1 MKLQTLTKTLTIALI
16 GVGPALTLQS
26 PSQAQAR
33 FECLLPV
40 TGPHVGVPTT
50 YVKVGSNERKPV
62 IRWVSGYS
70 SGSGY
75 TPQQRCLEVT
85 KRFNTL
91 DARPRGIDIITT
103 GYLNGLPVIYSPS
116 HGRERANSSNLLFTL
131 KRGEDAT
138 EKIQQLFDLR
148 EIYSPS
154 HGRER
159 ANSSNLLFTLKRG
172 EDATEKIQQLFDLRE
187 GAGTDPLFES
197 SSDSVIVYFNK
208 FLENAPVETNP
219 ATGSSPSPLPET
231 SPEQPPQKPSGGS
244 VW

>member
-50 YVKVGSNERKPV
+50 YVKVRPNERKAV
-62 IRWVSGYS
+62 IRWVSRYS

-75 TPQQRCLEVT
+75 TPRQRCLEVT

-138 EKIQQLFDLR
+138 Q
-148 EIYSPS
+148 
-154 HGRER
+154 
-159 ANSSNLLFTLKRG
+159 
-172 EDATEKIQQLFDLRE
+172 KIQQLFDLRE
-187 GAGTDPLFES
+187 GSRTDPLFES
-197 SSDSVIVYFNK
+197 SSDSVIVHFNK

>member
-1 MKLQTLTKTLTIALI
+1 MTLQTLTKTLTIGLI
-16 GVGPALTLQS
+16 GVGAALTLQS
-26 PSQAQAR
+26 PSQAQTR

-62 IRWVSGYS
+62 IRWVSRYS

-131 KRGEDAT
+131 KRGENAT
-138 EKIQQLFDLR
+138 QKIAQLFD
-148 EIYSPS
+148 I
-154 HGRER
+154 R
-159 ANSSNLLFTLKRG
+159 AGASSS
-172 EDATEKIQQLFDLRE
+172 
-187 GAGTDPLFES
+187 PLFES

>member
-148 EIYSPS
+148 E
-154 HGRER
+154 
-159 ANSSNLLFTLKRG
+159 T
-172 EDATEKIQQLFDLRE
+172 
-187 GAGTDPLFES
+187 GAVEPLFES

-208 FLENAPVETNP
+208 FLENAPVETNL

>member
-1 MKLQTLTKTLTIALI
+1 MTLQTLTKTLTIGLI
-16 GVGPALTLQS
+16 GVGAALTLQS

-75 TPQQRCLEVT
+75 TPRQRCLEVT

-131 KRGEDAT
+131 KKGEDAT

-148 EIYSPS
+148 E
-154 HGRER
+154 
-159 ANSSNLLFTLKRG
+159 T
-172 EDATEKIQQLFDLRE
+172 
-187 GAGTDPLFES
+187 GAIEPLFES

>member
-1 MKLQTLTKTLTIALI
+1 MKLQTLTKTLTIGLI
-16 GVGPALTLQS
+16 GVGAALTLQS

-62 IRWVSGYS
+62 IRWVSRYS

-75 TPQQRCLEVT
+75 TPQQRCQEVT
-85 KRFNTL
+85 RRFNTL
-91 DARPRGIDIITT
+91 YTRPGGIDIITT

-116 HGRERANSSNLLFTL
+116 DGRERANSSNLLFTL
-131 KRGEDAT
+131 KRGENAT
-138 EKIQQLFDLR
+138 QKIAQLFD
-148 EIYSPS
+148 I
-154 HGRER
+154 
-159 ANSSNLLFTLKRG
+159 
-172 EDATEKIQQLFDLRE
+172 RE
-187 GAGTDPLFES
+187 GASSSPLFES
-197 SSDSVIVYFNK
+197 SSDSATVHFDK

-219 ATGSSPSPLPET
+219 AGGSSSSPAPGT
-231 SPEQPPQKPSGGS
+231 SPEQSPQKPSGGS

>member
-148 EIYSPS
+148 E
-154 HGRER
+154 
-159 ANSSNLLFTLKRG
+159 
-172 EDATEKIQQLFDLRE
+172 

-219 ATGSSPSPLPET
+219 ATGSSSSPAPGT

>member
-1 MKLQTLTKTLTIALI
+1 MRLQTLTKTFTLAL
-16 GVGPALTLQS
+16 VGMGAIFTLQS
-26 PSQAQAR
+26 PSQAQAI
-33 FECLLPV
+33 FECLVPV
-40 TGPHVGVPTT
+40 AVPYAGVPTT
-50 YVKVGSNERKPV
+50 STQVGPNEYKAV
-62 IRWVSGYS
+62 IRWISPYS

-75 TPQQRCLEVT
+75 TPVQRCQEVT
-85 KRFNTL
+85 GRFNAL
-91 DARPRGIDIITT
+91 YARPGGIDIITT

-138 EKIQQLFDLR
+138 QKIQQLFDLR
-148 EIYSPS
+148 ETGY
-154 HGRER
+154 
-159 ANSSNLLFTLKRG
+159 T
-172 EDATEKIQQLFDLRE
+172 Q
-187 GAGTDPLFES
+187 PLFES

>member
-16 GVGPALTLQS
+16 GVGAALTLQS
-26 PSQAQAR
+26 PSQAQTR
-33 FECLLPV
+33 FECLVPM
-40 TGPHVGVPTT
+40 TGPYIGVPTT
-50 YVKVGSNERKPV
+50 YAKVGPNEYKAV
-62 IRWVSGYS
+62 IRWVSRYS

-116 HGRERANSSNLLFTL
+116 HGRE
-131 KRGEDAT
+131 
-138 EKIQQLFDLR
+138 
-148 EIYSPS
+148 P
-154 HGRER
+154 

-197 SSDSVIVYFNK
+197 SSDSATVHFNK

-219 ATGSSPSPLPET
+219 ATGSSSSPAPGT
-231 SPEQPPQKPSGGS
+231 SPEQSPQKPSGGS

>member
-16 GVGPALTLQS
+16 GVGAALTLQS
-26 PSQAQAR
+26 PSQAQTR

-62 IRWVSGYS
+62 IRWVSRYS

-85 KRFNTL
+85 RRFNTL
-91 DARPRGIDIITT
+91 YTRPGGIDIITT

-116 HGRERANSSNLLFTL
+116 NGRERANSSNLLFTL

-138 EKIQQLFDLR
+138 QKIQLLFDLR
-148 EIYSPS
+148 E
-154 HGRER
+154 
-159 ANSSNLLFTLKRG
+159 RG
-172 EDATEKIQQLFDLRE
+172 
-187 GAGTDPLFES
+187 GPGPLFES

-208 FLENAPVETNP
+208 FLENAPVETNL

>member
-1 MKLQTLTKTLTIALI
+1 MKLQTLTKTLTIGLI
-16 GVGPALTLQS
+16 GVGAALTLQS

-40 TGPHVGVPTT
+40 TGRYVGVPTT
-50 YVKVGSNERKPV
+50 YAKVGSNERKPV
-62 IRWVSGYS
+62 IRWVSRYS

-131 KRGEDAT
+131 KKGEDAT
-138 EKIQQLFDLR
+138 QKIQLLFDLR
-148 EIYSPS
+148 AGHY
-154 HGRER
+154 
-159 ANSSNLLFTLKRG
+159 
-172 EDATEKIQQLFDLRE
+172 TE
-187 GAGTDPLFES
+187 PLFES

-208 FLENAPVETNP
+208 FLENAPVETNQ

-231 SPEQPPQKPSGGS
+231 STEQPPQKPSGGS

>member
-50 YVKVGSNERKPV
+50 YAKVGSNERKPV
-62 IRWVSGYS
+62 IRWVSRYS

-138 EKIQQLFDLR
+138 QKIQLLFDLR
-148 EIYSPS
+148 AGHY
-154 HGRER
+154 
-159 ANSSNLLFTLKRG
+159 
-172 EDATEKIQQLFDLRE
+172 TE
-187 GAGTDPLFES
+187 PLFES

-208 FLENAPVETNP
+208 FLENAPVETNQ

-231 SPEQPPQKPSGGS
+231 STEQPPQKPSGGS

>member
-1 MKLQTLTKTLTIALI
+1 MTLQTLTKTLTIALI

-40 TGPHVGVPTT
+40 TGPYVGVPTT

-75 TPQQRCLEVT
+75 TPRQRCLEVT

-138 EKIQQLFDLR
+138 QKIQLLFDLR
-148 EIYSPS
+148 ETGY
-154 HGRER
+154 
-159 ANSSNLLFTLKRG
+159 T
-172 EDATEKIQQLFDLRE
+172 Q
-187 GAGTDPLFES
+187 PLFES

-208 FLENAPVETNP
+208 FLENAPVETNL

>member
-16 GVGPALTLQS
+16 GLGAALTLQS

-33 FECLLPV
+33 FKCLLPV
-40 TGPHVGVPTT
+40 TGPYVGVPTT
-50 YVKVGSNERKPV
+50 YVIYGKVGSNERKAV

-148 EIYSPS
+148 EGS
-154 HGRER
+154 R
-159 ANSSNLLFTLKRG
+159 
-172 EDATEKIQQLFDLRE
+172 TE
-187 GAGTDPLFES
+187 PLFES

-208 FLENAPVETNP
+208 FLENAPVETNL

>member
-1 MKLQTLTKTLTIALI
+1 MTLQTLTKTLTIGLI
-16 GVGPALTLQS
+16 GVGAALTLQS

-50 YVKVGSNERKPV
+50 YVKVGSNERKAV
-62 IRWVSGYS
+62 IRWVSSYS

-116 HGRERANSSNLLFTL
+116 NGRERAN
-131 KRGEDAT
+131 RD
-138 EKIQQLFDLR
+138 
-148 EIYSPS
+148 
-154 HGRER
+154 
-159 ANSSNLLFTLKRG
+159 NLLFTLKRG

-187 GAGTDPLFES
+187 GSRTDPLFES

-208 FLENAPVETNP
+208 FLENAPVETNL
-219 ATGSSPSPLPET
+219 ATGSSPSPLPGT
-231 SPEQPPQKPSGGS
+231 SPAQSPQKPSGPA

>member
-1 MKLQTLTKTLTIALI
+1 MTLQTLTKTLTIGLI
-16 GVGPALTLQS
+16 GVGAALTLQS

-50 YVKVGSNERKPV
+50 YAKVGSNERKPV

-85 KRFNTL
+85 RRFNTL
-91 DARPRGIDIITT
+91 YARPGGIDIITT

-116 HGRERANSSNLLFTL
+116 NGRERANRDNLLFTL
-131 KRGEDAT
+131 KKGEDAT
-138 EKIQQLFDLR
+138 Q
-148 EIYSPS
+148 
-154 HGRER
+154 
-159 ANSSNLLFTLKRG
+159 
-172 EDATEKIQQLFDLRE
+172 KIQQLFDLRE
-187 GAGTDPLFES
+187 GSRTDPLFES
-197 SSDSVIVYFNK
+197 SSDSVIVHFNK
-208 FLENAPVETNP
+208 FLENAPVETNL

-231 SPEQPPQKPSGGS
+231 SPEQSPQKPSGGS

>member
-16 GVGPALTLQS
+16 GLGAALTLQS

-50 YVKVGSNERKPV
+50 YAKVGSNERKAV
-62 IRWVSGYS
+62 IRWVSRYS

-131 KRGEDAT
+131 KRGENAT
-138 EKIQQLFDLR
+138 QKIEQLFD
-148 EIYSPS
+148 I
-154 HGRER
+154 
-159 ANSSNLLFTLKRG
+159 
-172 EDATEKIQQLFDLRE
+172 RE
-187 GAGTDPLFES
+187 GASSSPLFES
-197 SSDSVIVYFNK
+197 SSDSATVYFKK
-208 FLENAPVETNP
+208 FLESVPVETNP
-219 ATGSSPSPLPET
+219 ATGSSSSPAPGT
-231 SPEQPPQKPSGGS
+231 SPEQSPQKPSGGS
-244 VW
+244 AW

>member
-148 EIYSPS
+148 ETGY
-154 HGRER
+154 
-159 ANSSNLLFTLKRG
+159 T
-172 EDATEKIQQLFDLRE
+172 Q
-187 GAGTDPLFES
+187 PLFES
-197 SSDSVIVYFNK
+197 SSDSATVHFNK

>member
-1 MKLQTLTKTLTIALI
+1 MTLQTLTKTLTIALI
-16 GVGPALTLQS
+16 GVGAALTLQS

-62 IRWVSGYS
+62 IRWVSRYS

-138 EKIQQLFDLR
+138 Q
-148 EIYSPS
+148 
-154 HGRER
+154 
-159 ANSSNLLFTLKRG
+159 
-172 EDATEKIQQLFDLRE
+172 KIQQLFDLRE

-208 FLENAPVETNP
+208 FLESVPVETNP
-219 ATGSSPSPLPET
+219 ATGSSSSPAPGT
-231 SPEQPPQKPSGGS
+231 SPEQSPQKPSGGS
-244 VW
+244 AW

>member
-40 TGPHVGVPTT
+40 TGRYVGVPTT
-50 YVKVGSNERKPV
+50 YAKVGSNERKPV
-62 IRWVSGYS
+62 IRWVSRYS

-75 TPQQRCLEVT
+75 TPRQRCLEVT

-138 EKIQQLFDLR
+138 QKIQLLFDLR
-148 EIYSPS
+148 AGHY
-154 HGRER
+154 
-159 ANSSNLLFTLKRG
+159 
-172 EDATEKIQQLFDLRE
+172 TE
-187 GAGTDPLFES
+187 PLFES

-208 FLENAPVETNP
+208 FLENAPVETNL

-231 SPEQPPQKPSGGS
+231 STEQPPQKPSGGS

>member
-1 MKLQTLTKTLTIALI
+1 MTLQTLTKTLTIGLI
-16 GVGPALTLQS
+16 GVGAALTLQS

-148 EIYSPS
+148 ETGY
-154 HGRER
+154 
-159 ANSSNLLFTLKRG
+159 T
-172 EDATEKIQQLFDLRE
+172 Q
-187 GAGTDPLFES
+187 PLFES